1 MDMAARR
8 IDVFFYGLFMDVA
21 LLQQQGIQPA
31 NVRRARVEGFDLA
44 IAERATLVPRA
55 ARTVFGVLISLT
67 HEDITH
73 LYADASVQDYRPE
86 AVLAITEDGQGIPAL
101 CYNLTTPPTNP
112 VANRAYAAALLA
124 LARRLGLP
132 DAYQAS
138 IRHFTGEADQP

>member
-1 MDMAARR
+1 MASRR

-21 LLQQQGIQPA
+21 LLQRQGIHPS

-44 IAERATLVPRA
+44 ITERATLVPRA
-55 ARTVFGVLISLT
+55 ERTIFGVLISLT
-67 HEDITH
+67 HEDLTN

-101 CYNLTTPPTNP
+101 CYNLTTPPTSP
-112 VANRAYAAALLA
+112 VANRAYAAASLELT
-124 LARRLGLP
+124 RRLGFP

-138 IRHFTGEADQP
+138 LQRLTGEGNQP

>member
-1 MDMAARR
+1 MDMASRR

-55 ARTVFGVLISLT
+55 ARTVFGILMSLT
-67 HEDITH
+67 HADVTH
-73 LYADASVQDYRPE
+73 LYADASLQDYRPE
-86 AVLAITEDGQGIPAL
+86 AVLAITEDSQSIPAL
-101 CYNLTTPPTNP
+101 CYNLTTPPTGP
-112 VANRAYAAALLA
+112 GANRAYAAALLA

-138 IRHFTGEADQP
+138 IRHFTEETNQP